1 MVMFL
6 SDSSQSKSSNTK
18 TEWSLNEKGLTNNF
32 TQTTY
37 EIDCLSFSLKKDG
50 YKGVASIFY
59 KDNFLCNLTT
69 LYSQAG
75 IYKKHGLSESKIVNN
90 NTGERLVDLK
100 NNELCLTTTSLRY
113 ESKDYGISGLR
124 TVKNIAS
131 YDVLFYGKHLTNV
144 SETTAHKIESA
155 KDIYLKIKL
164 STIQKKVKDNQVT
177 LDADK
182 QEKALIDESYR
193 IIRSPSE
200 VILTT
205 ETASNLKVIK
215 RLDVITAECAYGMNI
230 FKDILTN
237 LTDTFGGRSNS
248 IQNTLRDARKTAL
261 AELRKEAFSLGAN
274 AVIGIDLDYS
284 EISGGGKLGMLF
296 IVASGTAVIV
306 EK

>member
-1 MVMFL
+1 MFL
-6 SDSSQSKSSNTK
+6 SDSSQSKASNTK
-18 TEWSLNEKGLTNNF
+18 TEWTLNEKGLTNNF

-90 NTGERLVDLK
+90 NTGERLIDLK
-100 NNELCLTTTSLRY
+100 NNELYLTTTSLRY
-113 ESKDYGISGLR
+113 ESKDYGVAGLR
-124 TVKNIAS
+124 TVKDIAS

-144 SETTAHKIESA
+144 SETTAHKIEST

-164 STIQKKVKDNQVT
+164 STMQNKVKDNQIT
-177 LDADK
+177 LDTDK
-182 QEKALIDESYR
+182 QEKALIDKSYR

-230 FKDILTN
+230 FKDIFASLS
-237 LTDTFGGRSNS
+237 DTFGGRNNS
-248 IQNTLRDARKTAL
+248 IQDTLRDARKTAL